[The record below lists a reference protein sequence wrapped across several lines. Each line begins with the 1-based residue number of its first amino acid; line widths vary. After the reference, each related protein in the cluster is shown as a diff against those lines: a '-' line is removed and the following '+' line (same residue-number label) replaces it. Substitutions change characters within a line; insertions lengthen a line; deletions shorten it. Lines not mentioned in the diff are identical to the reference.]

1 MMDSDEAQDE
11 GQFDISYEEED
22 DPTTELLE
30 NQFEVNEGSDVI
42 QRDEGDESVS
52 DDDVDQMMD
61 HL

>member
-1 MMDSDEAQDE
+1 MMDSDEAQNE
-11 GQFDISYEEED
+11 EQFEISYEEED

-42 QRDEGDESVS
+42 QREEGDESVS
-52 DDDVDQMMD
+52 DDDVDQMMN